1 MCLVPQERLEL
12 SRREA
17 SVPKTDVS
25 ANSTI
30 GAVVLG
36 VCQGVEFRHTPFLSS
51 REVDD
56 LEALKSVAIT
66 TIWIPCLSPVL
77 WHLSLARN
85 DA

>member
-1 MCLVPQERLEL
+1 MVGKERLEL
-12 SRREA
+12 SRVTPL
-17 SVPKTDVS
+17 VPKTSAS
-25 ANSTI
+25 ANSATRP
-30 GAVVLG
+30 VVLG

-56 LEALKSVAIT
+56 LEALKSVVIM

-77 WHLSLARN
+77 WRLSRSRN